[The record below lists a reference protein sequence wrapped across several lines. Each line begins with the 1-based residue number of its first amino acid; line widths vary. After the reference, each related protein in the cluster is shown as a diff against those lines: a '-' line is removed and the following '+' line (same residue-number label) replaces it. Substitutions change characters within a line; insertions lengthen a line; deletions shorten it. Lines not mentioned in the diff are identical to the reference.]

1 MDVPRCRRLSASSE
15 GGHVRALFRASL
27 IAMMA
32 TVFFACGDERIPTQ
46 PEPPVPPPPPHGVT
60 VSSVTVGV
68 AGSLPATVAPGERLQ
83 LFAQATQSD
92 NSVLDVTNT
101 AAWQSSNPSLATI
114 SSGGVLMAFSEG
126 SIDVSATYQSR
137 AGSLRADVVKLGCR
151 ATVTPA
157 SLSFGA
163 LASSSVVVT
172 VATSLSD
179 CRWTVRSNGAWLPLS
194 FDPGRSG
201 NGSFS
206 YSVPGN
212 NTADPRDAEIVISVA
227 GGPPAVHRIHQERPV
242 GCVYRVS
249 PASHTFGVQGGT
261 QTIQVTTVP
270 ADCQWRATTDAF
282 EVSSLSPAGAVGAAT
297 VTYTVRANSF
307 SSTHDHSLTISG
319 LSGLNPP
326 AVHAIRLV
334 K

>member
-1 MDVPRCRRLSASSE
+1 M
-15 GGHVRALFRASL
+15 
-27 IAMMA
+27 
-32 TVFFACGDERIPTQ
+32 
-46 PEPPVPPPPPHGVT
+46 T

-68 AGSLPATVAPGERLQ
+68 AGSLPATLAPGERLQ

-92 NSVLDVTNT
+92 DSVLDVANT
-101 AAWQSSNPSLATI
+101 AVWQSSNPSLATVT
-114 SSGGVLMAFSEG
+114 SGGVLTAFAEG
-126 SIDVSATYQSR
+126 AIDVSATYQSR
-137 AGSLRADVVKLGCR
+137 AGSLRADIVKLGCR

-163 LASSSVVVT
+163 LAASSGVVT
-172 VATSLSD
+172 VTTSLTD
-179 CRWTVRSNGAWLPLS
+179 CRWTVKSNVPWLPLS

-212 NTADPRDAEIVISVA
+212 NTTAPRDAEIVVSVA
-227 GGPPAVHRIHQERPV
+227 GGAPVIHRIHQERPV
-242 GCVYRVS
+242 SCVYTVS
-249 PASHTFGVQGGT
+249 PTSHIVGAQGGT

-282 EVSSLSPAGAVGAAT
+282 EVSSLSPPGAVGAAT
-297 VTYTVRANSF
+297 VTYTVAANSF
-307 SSTHDHSLTISG
+307 TSSHDHAVTISG

-326 AVHAIRLV
+326 AVHTIRLV
-334 K
+334 R